1 MIMRRIFLD
10 FILGL
15 ISSIA
20 GFLIFVG
27 IYNLLEILRI
37 DLHFGGDKGKVFWG
51 LFFGLTF
58 GSISGILLAEKLIYK
73 EQGWNISGIILAI
86 FLSLIGNYISV
97 IILDK
102 IGGGFV
108 IFIPFFIVMVSL
120 IGYYIGFLFK

>member
-15 ISSIA
+15 ISSIG
-20 GFLIFVG
+20 GFLMFIG
-27 IYNLLEILRI
+27 IYNFLEILRI

-51 LFFGLTF
+51 LFFGLTI

-73 EQGWNISGIILAI
+73 EKGWNIWGILLAI

-108 IFIPFFIVMVSL
+108 FFVPLFIVMVSL
-120 IGYYIGFLFK
+120 IGYHIGFLCK

>member
-1 MIMRRIFLD
+1 MRRIFLD

-27 IYNLLEILRI
+27 IYNLVEILRI
-37 DLHFGGDKGKVFWG
+37 DLHFGGDKGKVFGG

-58 GSISGILLAEKLIYK
+58 GSICGILLAEKLIYK

-108 IFIPFFIVMVSL
+108 FFIPFFIVMVSL
-120 IGYYIGFLFK
+120 IGYHIGFLCK